1 MKAGQC
7 YRSQYSKVDVEEN
20 RFRKLQTVSV
30 VVAVN
35 WQLLKRSGVVGR
47 LGCWP
52 GGSSRAFSIAIHNDR
67 YPHSSISRHPGDS
80 DEVVQMF

>member
-30 VVAVN
+30 AVMVN
-35 WQLLKRSGVVGR
+35 GPRTTSEALKSG
-47 LGCWP
+47 WA
-52 GGSSRAFSIAIHNDR
+52 S
-67 YPHSSISRHPGDS
+67 
-80 DEVVQMF
+80 